1 MQHSHVL
8 RAASP
13 LSQVRN
19 VMPHHQ
25 QSAAGREG
33 RHSPAQYSVKLSF
46 AKLQVCDEH
55 KLERTYLGL
64 IAADVCAHPVDGH
77 ALVFGEAA
85 AHVQRLARP
94 GEG

>member
-1 MQHSHVL
+1 MQHSRVL

-13 LSQVRN
+13 LSQIRD
-19 VMPHHQ
+19 VMPHYQ
-25 QSAAGREG
+25 QSGTRRE
-33 RHSPAQYSVKLSF
+33 RHRSPAQYLVKLSF
-46 AKLQVCDEH
+46 AKLQVCYEH

-85 AHVQRLARP
+85 ALVQRLARP